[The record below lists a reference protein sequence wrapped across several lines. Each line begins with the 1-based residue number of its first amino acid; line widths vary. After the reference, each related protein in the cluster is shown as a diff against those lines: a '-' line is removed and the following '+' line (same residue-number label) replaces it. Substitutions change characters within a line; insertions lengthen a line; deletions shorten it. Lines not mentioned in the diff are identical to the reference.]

1 MAVVAL
7 VALGCRRPPPAGA
20 VDAGTRADAPGT
32 TAAADAAAA
41 PRSSDP
47 CGILLPNQRDLVVA
61 RVGEQRLTLCDFT
74 RRVNSQNPY
83 LRARFNAPE
92 QRRALLQ
99 SWVDAEL
106 LAAEAQ
112 AQGLD
117 NEPAVRRAITMQLAR
132 RLEQQVREAVP
143 QPTVSDADIRAYFEA
158 HRAEYE
164 TEAQVR
170 GSQIVLATRAQAER
184 TLTELRAHESDDALF
199 RQRVRELSID
209 NTSRSAEGDLGFVAR
224 EGGPGVE
231 PEVVAAL
238 YALERDGALAAQVVE
253 SAHGGINR
261 TPAFHIVRRTARRE
275 PLRRTLEDESRRIR
289 SRLMRDRYE
298 AAQEAAVRALVTQLR
313 GASNVQVDEAALA
326 AVQVQASPPVPG
338 AVPTMPGMPPG
349 LRPATAPGTVPP
361 AAPGTMPG
369 RAP

>member
-1 MAVVAL
+1 MA
-7 VALGCRRPPPAGA
+7 A
-20 VDAGTRADAPGT
+20 VDGAL
-32 TAAADAAAA
+32 

-47 CGILLPNQRDLVVA
+47 CGILLPAQRDLLVA

-143 QPTVSDADIRAYFEA
+143 QPTVTDAEVRAYYEA

-184 TLTELRAHESDDALF
+184 TLAELRAQEDNDALF

-209 NTSRSAEGDLGFVAR
+209 SSSRSAEGDLGFVPRA
-224 EGGPGVE
+224 GGPGVE
-231 PEVVAAL
+231 PAVVEAL
-238 YALERDGALAAQVVE
+238 YAIERNGALADHVVE
-253 SAHGGINR
+253 SA
-261 TPAFHIVRRTARRE
+261 PAGPGRAPTFHIVRRTARRDA
-275 PLRRTLEDESRRIR
+275 LRRTLEDESRRIR
-289 SRLMRDRYE
+289 ARLVRDRYE

-313 GASNVQVDEAALA
+313 GATTVQIDEAALA
-326 AVQVQASPPVPG
+326 AVEVHARPPTG
-338 AVPTMPGMPPG
+338 GPTPAGMPTGMPTG
-349 LRPATAPGTVPP
+349 MPAGTAT
-361 AAPGTMPG
+361 G
-369 RAP
+369 RTR